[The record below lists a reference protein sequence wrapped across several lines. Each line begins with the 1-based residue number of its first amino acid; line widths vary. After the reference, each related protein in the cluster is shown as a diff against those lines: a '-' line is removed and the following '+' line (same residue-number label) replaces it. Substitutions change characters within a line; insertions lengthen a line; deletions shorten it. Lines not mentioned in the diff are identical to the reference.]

1 MRTRPANDFSTR
13 PVTEDICD
21 RILEAALPEVPFDG
35 WTWKVIEQAA
45 VRAGYELSMARS
57 VFPGGVSSALDHFSG
72 MADRLML
79 ERLGAVDPETLRV
92 RDRIH
97 MAVMARLRVLYP
109 WRDAVRQAAS
119 YWAMPSRIGQGSR
132 IMWRTADIIWRWAG
146 DTATDYNHYSKRT
159 LLCGVMASTTL
170 VWLDDNSQGV
180 TETEAFLERRIGS
193 VLTLG
198 KAIGK
203 IKSFSKPGRK
213 TGRTS

>member
-13 PVTEDICD
+13 HATQDICD

-35 WTWKVIEQAA
+35 WTWPVIEQAA
-45 VRAGYELSMARS
+45 LRAGYALSMARS
-57 VFPGGVSSALDHFSG
+57 VFPGGLPDALDHFSD
-72 MADRLML
+72 MADRQMM
-79 ERLGAVDPETLRV
+79 ERLADIDPDTLRV
-92 RDRIH
+92 RERIH
-97 MAVMARLRVLYP
+97 TAVMARLRVLYP

-119 YWAMPSRIGQGSR
+119 YWAMPARLGRGAR
-132 IMWRTADIIWRWAG
+132 IMWRTADVIWRWAG
-146 DTATDYNHYSKRT
+146 DTATDYNYYSKRT
-159 LLCGVMASTTL
+159 LLCGVIASTTL

-180 TETEAFLERRIGS
+180 ADTEAFLARRIES

-213 TGRTS
+213 TGQPS